1 MFARKQTDLRDRV
14 ANLKLQL
21 DVIDRSHDE
30 MSDLAVKVFELSQ
43 TLSQK
48 WLTTD
53 YATKRRIMEI
63 IFLNCRLDDATLVP
77 TIRKPFDVLAE
88 GLSVPSSRADRI

>member
-1 MFARKQTDLRDRV
+1 MFARKQTDPRDRV

-30 MSDLAVKVFELSQ
+30 MSDLPVKVFELSQ

-48 WLTTD
+48 
-53 YATKRRIMEI
+53 
-63 IFLNCRLDDATLVP
+63 
-77 TIRKPFDVLAE
+77 
-88 GLSVPSSRADRI
+88 